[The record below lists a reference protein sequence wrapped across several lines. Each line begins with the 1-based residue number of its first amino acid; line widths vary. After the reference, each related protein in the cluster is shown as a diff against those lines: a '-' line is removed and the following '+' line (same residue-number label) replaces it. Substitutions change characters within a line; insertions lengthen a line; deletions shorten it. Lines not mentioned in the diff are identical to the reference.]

1 MFNWLKRI
9 VKQGR
14 VIPPRIEPE
23 RETPAAQAPS
33 ITVAVLAAGVARKA
47 VRFRS
52 SALAQLWNEVGRISH
67 PDYPFLDPLYSPG
80 SLMPA
85 ADFSPWVA
93 ARIALGDWDSILE
106 MLHFIGTDDQVT
118 ALRRTFQSY
127 DFGRFIEADAALL
140 SELQAI
146 AILTYRI
153 PRTGHEDNRLSLLAE

>member
-33 ITVAVLAAGVARKA
+33 ITVAVSAPGVARKGL
-47 VRFRS
+47 RFRS
-52 SALAQLWNEVGRISH
+52 SALAHVWGEVSSISH

-85 ADFSPWVA
+85 ADFSPWVG

-106 MLHFIGTDDQVT
+106 LLRFIGTDDQVT
-118 ALRRTFQSY
+118 ALRGT
-127 DFGRFIEADAALL
+127 
-140 SELQAI
+140 
-146 AILTYRI
+146 
-153 PRTGHEDNRLSLLAE
+153 